1 MKVLQQ
7 TGIAAAVWLRLLRT
21 RLASDRGD
29 NPIPTAVIVV
39 GFVLIA
45 VTVLTLLGALVR
57 GYIAQ
62 APTSVPNP

>member
-1 MKVLQQ
+1 MKVLKE
-7 TGIAAAVWLRLLRT
+7 TSIAAAVWLRLLRT